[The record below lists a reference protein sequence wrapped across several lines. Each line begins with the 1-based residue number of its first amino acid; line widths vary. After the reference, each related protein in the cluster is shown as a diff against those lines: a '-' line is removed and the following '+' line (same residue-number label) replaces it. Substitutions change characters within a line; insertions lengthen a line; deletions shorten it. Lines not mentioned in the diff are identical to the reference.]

1 MALRKIKL
9 GYYAYFRDEKGK
21 QRTVSLH
28 TRDERIAKKLHR
40 ELMEAV
46 ARSKT
51 ALSLSVH
58 FGNTIPFAAPA
69 PAQTPPLTPEAAA
82 NAATAI
88 PDALPA
94 NKRLRLDKMLEV
106 AEQYRK
112 ISVDHRRDFR
122 HFCDYVA
129 PKRYADE
136 ITPAIAQ
143 SFLDSRYSQG
153 NGKSYNN
160 VMTHLN
166 VIFKACL
173 VKANMQVSPF
183 AALPRRIVRESQH
196 FRPLTEAEFRAIFAA
211 AAEPWKTAA
220 LISWHTALRRETC
233 FRLSWHDIDEA
244 DQSITILP
252 GKTARFGRAVYIP
265 IHPELWAHLN
275 SLTRPTD
282 PLQPILSQWRRH
294 VDYKGNRD
302 LDYFYALLRDLDIK
316 DTSEGKAGFHSL
328 RASTIT
334 RWDAA
339 GIPRHT
345 TRGIAGQKSDN
356 ITDLYSHDK
365 ATAKKILTLPGV
377 LKNPA
382 THKTSSK

>member
-46 ARSKT
+46 ARAKT
-51 ALSLSVH
+51 ALSLSIH
-58 FGNTIPFAAPA
+58 FPGLSAPA
-69 PAQTPPLTPEAAA
+69 TSQPPPLTAEAAA
-82 NAATAI
+82 TAATAI
-88 PDALPA
+88 PDTLPA
-94 NKRLRLDKMLEV
+94 NKRLRLDRMLEV

-166 VIFKACL
+166 VIFKSCL
-173 VKANMQVSPF
+173 VKANMQASPF
-183 AALPRRIVRESQH
+183 AALPRRIVRESEH
-196 FRPLTEAEFRAIFAA
+196 FRPLTADEFRAIFAA

-233 FRLSWHDIDEA
+233 FRLSWHDIDEK
-244 DQSITILP
+244 DRSITILP

-265 IHPELWAHLN
+265 IHPELWQHLI
-275 SLTRPTD
+275 SLSRPTD

-302 LDYFYALLRDLDIK
+302 LDYFYALLRDLGIK
-316 DTSEGKAGFHSL
+316 DTSEGKVGFHSL
-328 RASTIT
+328 RVSFIT
-334 RWDAA
+334 RCDEA
-339 GIPRHT
+339 GITRSA
-345 TRGIAGQKSDN
+345 TRGIAGQVTDN
-356 ITDLYSHDK
+356 VTDLYSHDK
-365 ATAKKILTLPGV
+365 TTAKQILALPGV

-382 THKTSSK
+382 THKISSN